1 MTWHKPKSHDS
12 SHVKFHGSIHQ
23 GCWAPINLDLTCWAC
38 RLPELVELLSE
49 SWWLCVLKTCECFS
63 LSPLMS
69 ITKSTRLH
77 RHLPVPVTVDHKL
90 STIFGKR
97 NELSCTAGNGCFCWT
112 NLLANNSRG
121 IALHVIWDY
130 WLRSVDWK
138 GKRLTQAIING

>member
-1 MTWHKPKSHDS
+1 MTQTKVSWFEPCKISRFNSPGLPGAN
-12 SHVKFHGSIHQ
+12 F
-23 GCWAPINLDLTCWAC
+23 ANFDLTCWAC